1 MESIFENTT
10 TLTRQNLTEMARAT
24 VPRWSLLVGIIPAVL
39 AVAAAI
45 WDLARRGISLWAGLL
60 LLAAFALVMTT
71 YGAPARVALK
81 IAKRNFKEYGS
92 EVTATL
98 CFYED
103 KVIVHNHQ
111 EDSEGDLRYEQILA
125 VRQSP
130 RLYLL
135 ELPGKTALLLEKTAF
150 TKGALEEFP
159 AFMRRKCPGRSPFK
173 ESPQKRL
180 TSGEK
185 ACYTIPRKKCDL
197 KFRSISSNRNK
208 SYGRSL
214 LQVQKITLFIISFTG
229 GQ

>member
-24 VPRWSLLVGIIPAVL
+24 VPRWSLLV
-39 AVAAAI
+39 
-45 WDLARRGISLWAGLL
+45 
-60 LLAAFALVMTT
+60 AFALVMTT

-81 IAKRNFKEYGS
+81 IAKRNFKKYGS

-159 AFMRRKCPGRSPFK
+159 AFMRRKCPGRVAF
-173 ESPQKRL
+173 
-180 TSGEK
+180 
-185 ACYTIPRKKCDL
+185 
-197 KFRSISSNRNK
+197 
-208 SYGRSL
+208 
-214 LQVQKITLFIISFTG
+214 
-229 GQ
+229 

>member
-81 IAKRNFKEYGS
+81 IAKRNFKKYGS
-92 EVTATL
+92 EITATL

-135 ELPGKTALLLEKTAF
+135 ELPGKTALRLHQGRSGGIPRLYAAEM
-150 TKGALEEFP
+150 P
-159 AFMRRKCPGRSPFK
+159 RPGRLLRKARKKDLHP
-173 ESPQKRL
+173 
-180 TSGEK
+180 GEK
-185 ACYTIPRKKCDL
+185 CAILFPV
-197 KFRSISSNRNK
+197 K
-208 SYGRSL
+208 S
-214 LQVQKITLFIISFTG
+214 VI
-229 GQ
+229 

>member
-81 IAKRNFKEYGS
+81 IAKRNFKKYGS

>member
-45 WDLARRGISLWAGLL
+45 WDLTRRGISLWAGLL

-81 IAKRNFKEYGS
+81 IAKRNFKKYGS

-150 TKGALEEFP
+150 TKGALEEFRLYAAEMP
-159 AFMRRKCPGRSPFK
+159 RPGRLL
-173 ESPQKRL
+173 R
-180 TSGEK
+180 K
-185 ACYTIPRKKCDL
+185 ARKKDL
-197 KFRSISSNRNK
+197 HPGKKRAILFLVK
-208 SYGRSL
+208 S
-214 LQVQKITLFIISFTG
+214 VI
-229 GQ
+229 

>member
-81 IAKRNFKEYGS
+81 IAKRNFKKYGS

-159 AFMRRKCPGRSPFK
+159 AFMRRKCPGRVTFWGKFPIK
-173 ESPQKRL
+173 DLHP
-180 TSGEK
+180 GEK
-185 ACYTIPRKKCDL
+185 CAILFPV
-197 KFRSISSNRNK
+197 K
-208 SYGRSL
+208 S
-214 LQVQKITLFIISFTG
+214 VI
-229 GQ
+229 

>member
-1 MESIFENTT
+1 
-10 TLTRQNLTEMARAT
+10 
-24 VPRWSLLVGIIPAVL
+24 
-39 AVAAAI
+39 
-45 WDLARRGISLWAGLL
+45 
-60 LLAAFALVMTT
+60 MTT

-81 IAKRNFKEYGS
+81 IAKRNFKKYGS

-159 AFMRRKCPGRSPFK
+159 RLYAAEMPRPGRLLRKARKKDLHPGEKCAILFPVKSVIQNSAASLLIEISPMGVVYCK
-173 ESPQKRL
+173 CKRL
-180 TSGEK
+180 
-185 ACYTIPRKKCDL
+185 
-197 KFRSISSNRNK
+197 
-208 SYGRSL
+208 RSL
-214 LQVQKITLFIISFTG
+214 LFLFTG

>member
-81 IAKRNFKEYGS
+81 IAKRNFKKYGS

-130 RLYLL
+130 RLNRPAAGEDRLHQGRPGGIPRLYAAEMPRPGRLL
-135 ELPGKTALLLEKTAF
+135 RKARKKDLHPGK
-150 TKGALEEFP
+150 
-159 AFMRRKCPGRSPFK
+159 
-173 ESPQKRL
+173 KRAIL
-180 TSGEK
+180 F
-185 ACYTIPRKKCDL
+185 L
-197 KFRSISSNRNK
+197 VK
-208 SYGRSL
+208 S
-214 LQVQKITLFIISFTG
+214 VI
-229 GQ
+229 

>member
-81 IAKRNFKEYGS
+81 IAKRNFKKYGS

-111 EDSEGDLRYEQILA
+111 DGHCPQPSGRFRGGPSLRADFSRPSEPPALSAGAPRQNRPAAGEDRLHQGRPGGI
-125 VRQSP
+125 P
-130 RLYLL
+130 RLYAAEMPRPGRLL
-135 ELPGKTALLLEKTAF
+135 RKARKKDLHPGK
-150 TKGALEEFP
+150 
-159 AFMRRKCPGRSPFK
+159 
-173 ESPQKRL
+173 KRAIL
-180 TSGEK
+180 F
-185 ACYTIPRKKCDL
+185 L
-197 KFRSISSNRNK
+197 VK
-208 SYGRSL
+208 S
-214 LQVQKITLFIISFTG
+214 VI
-229 GQ
+229 

>member
-24 VPRWSLLVGIIPAVL
+24 VPRWSLLVGIIPAV
-39 AVAAAI
+39 
-45 WDLARRGISLWAGLL
+45 
-60 LLAAFALVMTT
+60 MTT

-81 IAKRNFKEYGS
+81 IAKRNFKKYGS

-159 AFMRRKCPGRSPFK
+159 AFMRRKCPGRVTF
-173 ESPQKRL
+173 
-180 TSGEK
+180 
-185 ACYTIPRKKCDL
+185 
-197 KFRSISSNRNK
+197 
-208 SYGRSL
+208 
-214 LQVQKITLFIISFTG
+214 
-229 GQ
+229 

>member
-81 IAKRNFKEYGS
+81 IAKRNFKKYGS

-130 RLYLL
+130 
-135 ELPGKTALLLEKTAF
+135 GF
-150 TKGALEEFP
+150 ICWSSP
-159 AFMRRKCPGRSPFK
+159 AKPPCCWRRPPSPRAPWRNSPPLCGGNAPAGSPFK
-173 ESPQKRL
+173 ESPQKKTYIRGKSVL
-180 TSGEK
+180 
-185 ACYTIPRKKCDL
+185 YY
-197 KFRSISSNRNK
+197 SS
-208 SYGRSL
+208 
-214 LQVQKITLFIISFTG
+214 
-229 GQ
+229 

>member
-81 IAKRNFKEYGS
+81 IAKRNFKKYGS

-125 VRQSP
+125 VRQRP
-130 RLYLL
+130 RLYPRKNRPAAGEDHLHQGR
-135 ELPGKTALLLEKTAF
+135 PGGIPRLYAAEMPRPGHIL
-150 TKGALEEFP
+150 
-159 AFMRRKCPGRSPFK
+159 RKVPN
-173 ESPQKRL
+173 KRL
-180 TSGEK
+180 TSGRK
-185 ACYTIPRKKCDL
+185 VCYTISRKKCDL

-214 LQVQKITLFIISFTG
+214 LQVQKITLFIISFAG

>member
-24 VPRWSLLVGIIPAVL
+24 VPRWSLLGGIIPAVL

-71 YGAPARVALK
+71 YCAPARVALK
-81 IAKRNFKEYGS
+81 IAKRNFKKYGS

-150 TKGALEEFP
+150 TKGAPEEFG
-159 AFMRRKCPGRSPFK
+159 AFLRQKCPGRVTF
-173 ESPQKRL
+173 
-180 TSGEK
+180 
-185 ACYTIPRKKCDL
+185 
-197 KFRSISSNRNK
+197 
-208 SYGRSL
+208 
-214 LQVQKITLFIISFTG
+214 
-229 GQ
+229 

>member
-81 IAKRNFKEYGS
+81 IAKRNFKKYGS

-103 KVIVHNHQ
+103 MVMASACSTISGTSSFRRSARLN
-111 EDSEGDLRYEQILA
+111 IL
-125 VRQSP
+125 SN
-130 RLYLL
+130 LL
-135 ELPGKTALLLEKTAF
+135 
-150 TKGALEEFP
+150 
-159 AFMRRKCPGRSPFK
+159 SPFPLQK
-173 ESPQKRL
+173 LRAPIVPRPQHN
-180 TSGEK
+180 
-185 ACYTIPRKKCDL
+185 CKCR
-197 KFRSISSNRNK
+197 FQQ
-208 SYGRSL
+208 GA
-214 LQVQKITLFIISFTG
+214 G
-229 GQ
+229 

>member
-81 IAKRNFKEYGS
+81 IAKRNFKKYGS

-111 EDSEGDLRYEQILA
+111 EDSEGDLRYEQNRPAAGEDRLHQGRPGGI
-125 VRQSP
+125 P
-130 RLYLL
+130 RLYAA
-135 ELPGKTALLLEKTAF
+135 EMP
-150 TKGALEEFP
+150 
-159 AFMRRKCPGRSPFK
+159 RPGRLLRKARKKDLHP
-173 ESPQKRL
+173 
-180 TSGEK
+180 GEK
-185 ACYTIPRKKCDL
+185 CAILFPV
-197 KFRSISSNRNK
+197 K
-208 SYGRSL
+208 S
-214 LQVQKITLFIISFTG
+214 VI
-229 GQ
+229 

>member
-81 IAKRNFKEYGS
+81 IAKRNFKKYGS

-111 EDSEGDLRYEQILA
+111 EDSLRADFSRPSEPPALSA
-125 VRQSP
+125 GAPRQNRPAAGEDRLHQGRPGGIP
-130 RLYLL
+130 RLYAA
-135 ELPGKTALLLEKTAF
+135 EMP
-150 TKGALEEFP
+150 
-159 AFMRRKCPGRSPFK
+159 RPGRLLRKARKKDLHP
-173 ESPQKRL
+173 
-180 TSGEK
+180 GEK
-185 ACYTIPRKKCDL
+185 CAILFPV
-197 KFRSISSNRNK
+197 K
-208 SYGRSL
+208 S
-214 LQVQKITLFIISFTG
+214 VI
-229 GQ
+229 